1 MSGKVWG
8 TQQGSSMSL
17 PGAAGPSER
26 FRSLYEANY
35 HLILGYALRRAD
47 AADAAD
53 VVAETFTTAW
63 RRLRDVPDGEEARLW
78 LYGVARRVLA
88 NQRRAERRR
97 LRLAGR
103 LREESRIAPS
113 GGAEPSVER
122 DVRAAFSRLRPQ
134 DSRAALADGLGRARP
149 T

>member
-1 MSGKVWG
+1 MSGKVSG
-8 TQQGSSMSL
+8 TRQGSSMSP

-63 RRLRDVPDGEEARLW
+63 RRLRDVPEGEEARLW

-97 LRLAGR
+97 LRLAGP
-103 LREESRIAPS
+103 LRRQSPGAPHR
-113 GGAEPSVER
+113 GAQPSVQR
-122 DVRAAFSRLRPQ
+122 DRRAAVS
-134 DSRAALADGLGRARP
+134 
-149 T
+149 